1 MLCVRRQMER
11 RSSALARHPERPDL
25 CAHWRH
31 RRGGDDIV
39 AGKNRGRA
47 QLGLSL
53 LLAARC
59 DLHAFRI
66 DARGFCRGSAF
77 VARMA
82 PASNRR
88 QSSANANSLRHA
100 RGTPF
105 AGVRNR
111 MAARLR
117 KFQAGPNWQCRLES
131 ISARRLWRSDELD
144 VSRPTGRHRNR
155 GDGLGVAKSADEIS
169 RITLAGTGR
178 RNLGS
183 ARRPQTFHPF
193 ENDGVAGVPSW
204 RAIDR
209 RGWAARERRAR
220 ALEKNPRPNPS
231 RSLRAWLQ
239 PESKSVYPVLWE
251 RRARR
256 QLADGA
262 ADRIPP
268 DRGRTDALYHR
279 GNRTR
284 FAGGWLRAALPAA
297 GGKCGWFAWK

>member
-1 MLCVRRQMER
+1 MER
-11 RSSALARHPERPDL
+11 CSSALARHAQRSDL
-25 CAHWRH
+25 RAHWRH
-31 RRGGDDIV
+31 RRGSDDFV
-39 AGKNRGRA
+39 AGKNRRHA

-66 DARGFCRGSAF
+66 DARRFCRGSAF
-77 VARMA
+77 VARL
-82 PASNRR
+82 ASAGNRG

-100 RGTPF
+100 WRTPL

-111 MAARLR
+111 MAGRIR
-117 KFQAGPNWQCRLES
+117 KFQTGPGRQCRLES
-131 ISARRLWRSDELD
+131 ISARRLWRSNEFAL
-144 VSRPTGRHRNR
+144 SRATGRNQNR
-155 GDGLGVAKSADEIS
+155 GDGLGVTKSAAKIS

-262 ADRIPP
+262 ADRVPA
-268 DRGRTDALYHR
+268 DRGRTDAQYHR
-279 GNRTR
+279 CDRAGC
-284 FAGGWLRAALPAA
+284 AGGWFRAALPAA
-297 GGKCGWFAWK
+297 GGKCGWFARK